1 MLKCQPSEMASQGM
15 DFTLVGGPSQLCWL
29 KCRVVTLLL
38 FFDLLEIETDI
49 KTNLPDMKTTLPEI
63 KTDLPGIKTALPEI
77 KTDLPGIKTDL
88 PEINTDLPGIKTAL
102 PEIEIFLY
110 ELDNK

>member
-1 MLKCQPSEMASQGM
+1 MASQGM
-15 DFTLVGGPSQLCWL
+15 AFTLVGGPSQLCWL

-49 KTNLPDMKTTLPEI
+49 EINLPDMKTTLPEI
-63 KTDLPGIKTALPEI
+63 KTDLHE
-77 KTDLPGIKTDL
+77 
-88 PEINTDLPGIKTAL
+88 IKTAL
-102 PEIEIFLY
+102 PEIEILFY